1 VKFFFPKSKV
11 AMTDN
16 TIGQLHYDIHDVRGD
31 GNCFYRAI
39 YNILQESEKGKKE
52 FDLDGVDED
61 EGVENIRAYIATV
74 LRSGWEKEAIDSI
87 HMICDILGE
96 GDPDLYQQLEEIYP
110 FVNDKLCTKKGVKRI
125 EYVADLIEDTSKEP
139 MYASEIEKDIV
150 KRALEAVADM
160 SIIVISK
167 NNEDHTTLMRKW
179 KRDLL
184 GLLQNSTKKNVAVLL
199 NKNNVHYQYLS
210 FKRHSNENKYHTI
223 VNRQMA
229 LRYLTNTIP
238 QTAIMRGGRKF
249 RL

>member
-39 YNILQESEKGKKE
+39 YNILQESKKGKEE
-52 FDLDGVDED
+52 FVIDGVVDED
-61 EGVENIRAYIATV
+61 EGVENIREYIAKV
-74 LRSGWEKEAIDSI
+74 LRNGWETEAIDSI

-96 GDPDLYQQLEEIYP
+96 GDPDPDLYQQLEEIYP

-125 EYVADLIEDTSKEP
+125 EYVADLIESTP

-184 GLLQNSTKKNVAVLL
+184 GLLKNSTKKNVAVLL
-199 NKNNVHYQYLS
+199 NKSNLHYQYLT
-210 FKRHSNENKYHTI
+210 FKRHSNEIKYHSI

-229 LRYLTNTIP
+229 IRYLTNTVP